1 MSNVETRTGRRAA
14 LIAAAIQDTSH
25 GPEEV
30 GVTSDYQP
38 RVPGTVR
45 DVVYWTTLGVAAASM
60 LVSGVAGIWFPSI
73 AEQVVATAGVAT
85 GVMGIIGG
93 GVGVIYRPGAGR

>member
-1 MSNVETRTGRRAA
+1 MSTTETRTGRRAA
-14 LIAAAIQDTSH
+14 LIAAAIHDDAADR
-25 GPEEV
+25 GAIDLN
-30 GVTSDYQP
+30 SDYQP

-45 DVVYWTTLGVAAASM
+45 DVVYWTTLGVAATSM

-93 GVGVIYRPGAGR
+93 GVGVVYRPGRTT

>member
-1 MSNVETRTGRRAA
+1 MSNTETRTGRRAA
-14 LIAAAIQDTSH
+14 LIAAAIQDDTSR
-25 GPEEV
+25 GPEE
-30 GVTSDYQP
+30 GTADYHP

-45 DVVYWTTLGVAAASM
+45 DVVYWTTLGVAATSM
-60 LVSGVAGIWFPSI
+60 LVSGVAGIWFSSI

-93 GVGVIYRPGAGR
+93 GVGVVYRPGARG